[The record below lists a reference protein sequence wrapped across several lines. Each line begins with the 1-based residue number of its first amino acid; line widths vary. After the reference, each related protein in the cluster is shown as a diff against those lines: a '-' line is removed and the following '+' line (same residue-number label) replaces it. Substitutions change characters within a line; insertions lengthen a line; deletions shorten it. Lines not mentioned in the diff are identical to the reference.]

1 MSMISEF
8 FADGMI
14 PWSPI
19 LLSLK
24 VAGLATAASF
34 CAGVAAAWLL
44 ARRRSPFSAVLD
56 AMCTLPMILPPTV
69 LGYYLIL
76 LVGRRGV
83 IGPWLAECG
92 INLIFSWQ
100 GAVVAAT
107 VVVFPLIYKS
117 ARAALELVDPR
128 LENAARTLGASEW
141 KVFWQVSLPLAW
153 RGIVAGG
160 MLAFARGMGEFG
172 ATLMI
177 AGNIPGKTQTLAL
190 AIYDAFQAG
199 NDEQATVLVVLT
211 SCLCLTILVLADR
224 LFGGRPLMLDVQIRK
239 RLATGR
245 KSGDSFSLDV
255 SLSCATRR
263 LVLFGHSGSGK
274 TLTLQSLA
282 GLVRPAGGYIKIG
295 DDVLYASEKGIDL
308 PARERHLGYVF
319 QDYALFP
326 HLTVRRNVEFALDKT
341 KRTLFGRPSPAARKS
356 VDDLLERFEVGHLA
370 ERYPREISG
379 GQRQRVALARALI
392 TAPRMLL
399 LDEPFAALDPLLRVR
414 MRRENR
420 ALLDEWNIPVVL
432 ITHDPAD
439 VDAFAD
445 SLAVYRNGMIRHVL
459 DDYPARRAS
468 EPDALSLL
476 APLVEV

>member
-1 MSMISEF
+1 
-8 FADGMI
+8 
-14 PWSPI
+14 
-19 LLSLK
+19 
-24 VAGLATAASF
+24 
-34 CAGVAAAWLL
+34 
-44 ARRRSPFSAVLD
+44 
-56 AMCTLPMILPPTV
+56 
-69 LGYYLIL
+69 
-76 LVGRRGV
+76 
-83 IGPWLAECG
+83 
-92 INLIFSWQ
+92 
-100 GAVVAAT
+100 
-107 VVVFPLIYKS
+107 
-117 ARAALELVDPR
+117 
-128 LENAARTLGASEW
+128 
-141 KVFWQVSLPLAW
+141 
-153 RGIVAGG
+153 
-160 MLAFARGMGEFG
+160 
-172 ATLMI
+172 
-177 AGNIPGKTQTLAL
+177 
-190 AIYDAFQAG
+190 
-199 NDEQATVLVVLT
+199 
-211 SCLCLTILVLADR
+211 
-224 LFGGRPLMLDVQIRK
+224 MLDVQIRK

-282 GLVRPAGGYIKIG
+282 GLVRPDGGYIQIG

-414 MRRENR
+414 MRREIR
-420 ALLDEWNIPVVL
+420 ALLDEWNIPVEL

>member
-1 MSMISEF
+1 
-8 FADGMI
+8 
-14 PWSPI
+14 
-19 LLSLK
+19 
-24 VAGLATAASF
+24 
-34 CAGVAAAWLL
+34 
-44 ARRRSPFSAVLD
+44 
-56 AMCTLPMILPPTV
+56 
-69 LGYYLIL
+69 
-76 LVGRRGV
+76 
-83 IGPWLAECG
+83 
-92 INLIFSWQ
+92 
-100 GAVVAAT
+100 
-107 VVVFPLIYKS
+107 
-117 ARAALELVDPR
+117 
-128 LENAARTLGASEW
+128 
-141 KVFWQVSLPLAW
+141 
-153 RGIVAGG
+153 
-160 MLAFARGMGEFG
+160 
-172 ATLMI
+172 
-177 AGNIPGKTQTLAL
+177 
-190 AIYDAFQAG
+190 
-199 NDEQATVLVVLT
+199 
-211 SCLCLTILVLADR
+211 
-224 LFGGRPLMLDVQIRK
+224 MLDVQIRK

-282 GLVRPAGGYIKIG
+282 GLVRPDGGYIKIG

-414 MRRENR
+414 MRREIR

-432 ITHDPAD
+432 ITHDRRGRLCGLAGRLPQWHDPACPRRLSRPPGER
-439 VDAFAD
+439 AGRPFAPRAAGGSVTGRNTAARTKTEKRRRFSAALVLPGFRFSPIAK
-445 SLAVYRNGMIRHVL
+445 SLPRVRRRLFRSWQSPAIGIR
-459 DDYPARRAS
+459 
-468 EPDALSLL
+468 
-476 APLVEV
+476 

>member
-1 MSMISEF
+1 
-8 FADGMI
+8 
-14 PWSPI
+14 
-19 LLSLK
+19 
-24 VAGLATAASF
+24 
-34 CAGVAAAWLL
+34 
-44 ARRRSPFSAVLD
+44 
-56 AMCTLPMILPPTV
+56 
-69 LGYYLIL
+69 
-76 LVGRRGV
+76 
-83 IGPWLAECG
+83 
-92 INLIFSWQ
+92 
-100 GAVVAAT
+100 
-107 VVVFPLIYKS
+107 
-117 ARAALELVDPR
+117 
-128 LENAARTLGASEW
+128 
-141 KVFWQVSLPLAW
+141 
-153 RGIVAGG
+153 
-160 MLAFARGMGEFG
+160 
-172 ATLMI
+172 
-177 AGNIPGKTQTLAL
+177 
-190 AIYDAFQAG
+190 
-199 NDEQATVLVVLT
+199 
-211 SCLCLTILVLADR
+211 
-224 LFGGRPLMLDVQIRK
+224 MLDVQIRK

-282 GLVRPAGGYIKIG
+282 GLVRPDGGYIKIG

-414 MRRENR
+414 MRREIR

-445 SLAVYRNGMIRHVL
+445 SLAVYRNGMLRHETPPL
-459 DDYPARRAS
+459 FRCPRFARLPVFPDSKKPSPCS
-468 EPDALSLL
+468 EKAFPFL
-476 APLVEV
+476 AIPCNRDSIKAKVFGGGGEGPF

>member
-1 MSMISEF
+1 
-8 FADGMI
+8 
-14 PWSPI
+14 
-19 LLSLK
+19 
-24 VAGLATAASF
+24 
-34 CAGVAAAWLL
+34 
-44 ARRRSPFSAVLD
+44 
-56 AMCTLPMILPPTV
+56 
-69 LGYYLIL
+69 
-76 LVGRRGV
+76 
-83 IGPWLAECG
+83 
-92 INLIFSWQ
+92 
-100 GAVVAAT
+100 
-107 VVVFPLIYKS
+107 
-117 ARAALELVDPR
+117 
-128 LENAARTLGASEW
+128 
-141 KVFWQVSLPLAW
+141 
-153 RGIVAGG
+153 
-160 MLAFARGMGEFG
+160 
-172 ATLMI
+172 
-177 AGNIPGKTQTLAL
+177 
-190 AIYDAFQAG
+190 
-199 NDEQATVLVVLT
+199 
-211 SCLCLTILVLADR
+211 
-224 LFGGRPLMLDVQIRK
+224 MLDVQIRK

-282 GLVRPAGGYIKIG
+282 GLVRPDGGYIKIG

-399 LDEPFAALDPLLRVR
+399 LDEG
-414 MRRENR
+414 
-420 ALLDEWNIPVVL
+420 NIPVVL

>member
-1 MSMISEF
+1 
-8 FADGMI
+8 
-14 PWSPI
+14 
-19 LLSLK
+19 
-24 VAGLATAASF
+24 
-34 CAGVAAAWLL
+34 
-44 ARRRSPFSAVLD
+44 
-56 AMCTLPMILPPTV
+56 
-69 LGYYLIL
+69 
-76 LVGRRGV
+76 
-83 IGPWLAECG
+83 
-92 INLIFSWQ
+92 
-100 GAVVAAT
+100 
-107 VVVFPLIYKS
+107 
-117 ARAALELVDPR
+117 
-128 LENAARTLGASEW
+128 
-141 KVFWQVSLPLAW
+141 
-153 RGIVAGG
+153 
-160 MLAFARGMGEFG
+160 
-172 ATLMI
+172 
-177 AGNIPGKTQTLAL
+177 
-190 AIYDAFQAG
+190 
-199 NDEQATVLVVLT
+199 
-211 SCLCLTILVLADR
+211 
-224 LFGGRPLMLDVQIRK
+224 MLDVQIRK

-282 GLVRPAGGYIKIG
+282 WLVRPDGGYIKIG

-414 MRRENR
+414 MRREIR

>member
-1 MSMISEF
+1 
-8 FADGMI
+8 
-14 PWSPI
+14 
-19 LLSLK
+19 
-24 VAGLATAASF
+24 
-34 CAGVAAAWLL
+34 
-44 ARRRSPFSAVLD
+44 
-56 AMCTLPMILPPTV
+56 
-69 LGYYLIL
+69 
-76 LVGRRGV
+76 
-83 IGPWLAECG
+83 
-92 INLIFSWQ
+92 
-100 GAVVAAT
+100 
-107 VVVFPLIYKS
+107 
-117 ARAALELVDPR
+117 
-128 LENAARTLGASEW
+128 
-141 KVFWQVSLPLAW
+141 
-153 RGIVAGG
+153 
-160 MLAFARGMGEFG
+160 
-172 ATLMI
+172 
-177 AGNIPGKTQTLAL
+177 
-190 AIYDAFQAG
+190 
-199 NDEQATVLVVLT
+199 
-211 SCLCLTILVLADR
+211 
-224 LFGGRPLMLDVQIRK
+224 MLDVQIRK

-282 GLVRPAGGYIKIG
+282 GLVRPDGGYIKIG

-399 LDEPFAALDPLLRVR
+399 LRVR
-414 MRRENR
+414 MRREIR

>member
-1 MSMISEF
+1 
-8 FADGMI
+8 
-14 PWSPI
+14 
-19 LLSLK
+19 
-24 VAGLATAASF
+24 
-34 CAGVAAAWLL
+34 
-44 ARRRSPFSAVLD
+44 
-56 AMCTLPMILPPTV
+56 
-69 LGYYLIL
+69 
-76 LVGRRGV
+76 
-83 IGPWLAECG
+83 
-92 INLIFSWQ
+92 
-100 GAVVAAT
+100 
-107 VVVFPLIYKS
+107 
-117 ARAALELVDPR
+117 
-128 LENAARTLGASEW
+128 
-141 KVFWQVSLPLAW
+141 
-153 RGIVAGG
+153 
-160 MLAFARGMGEFG
+160 
-172 ATLMI
+172 
-177 AGNIPGKTQTLAL
+177 
-190 AIYDAFQAG
+190 
-199 NDEQATVLVVLT
+199 
-211 SCLCLTILVLADR
+211 
-224 LFGGRPLMLDVQIRK
+224 MLDVQIRK

-282 GLVRPAGGYIKIG
+282 GLVRPDGGYIKIG

-379 GQRQRVALARALI
+379 GQRQRVALAAPI

-414 MRRENR
+414 MRREIR

-459 DDYPARRAS
+459 DRLSRPPGERAVR
-468 EPDALSLL
+468 PF
-476 APLVEV
+476 APRAAGGM